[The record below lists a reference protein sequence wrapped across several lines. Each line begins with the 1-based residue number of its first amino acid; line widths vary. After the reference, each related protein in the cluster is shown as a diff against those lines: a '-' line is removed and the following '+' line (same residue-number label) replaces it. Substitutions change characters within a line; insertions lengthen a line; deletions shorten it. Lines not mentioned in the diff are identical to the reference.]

1 MTVQTSSVKKPKSSP
16 TKSSTEKANPQLKKP
31 TKKTATKSTDQAATR
46 QKGLLAEVM
55 EARERW
61 LKVVE
66 EKSIDKKIYINKL
79 SERGQ
84 KKILYFIR
92 PSKSWWPEIRAEI
105 DALNIKLKEYKETG
119 KSVSRDL
126 WLPTVIKD
134 AQHITVRIYEARSDR
149 KVTFEAA
156 KKFAQKAGVVDKI
169 LDEMTENHQY
179 RISGLTG
186 RQYKIFVSR
195 DTGTEE
201 YPFTEWA
208 ICVCPGGELPK
219 CFKKLVQPKPR
230 QDNSKKLICEHN
242 KSTLFVKV
250 PKTVKN

>member
-1 MTVQTSSVKKPKSSP
+1 MTVQTNSVKKPKSTPAGSSSEKVNP
-16 TKSSTEKANPQLKKP
+16 QIKKPEKKIATKSS
-31 TKKTATKSTDQAATR
+31 DQAVTKP
-46 QKGLLAEVM
+46 KGLLLEVA

-61 LKVVE
+61 LKVIE
-66 EKSIDKKIYINKL
+66 EKSFEEKICENKS

-92 PSKSWWPEIRAEI
+92 PSKPWWPEIRAEI
-105 DALNIKLKEYKETG
+105 DALNVKLKEYKETG
-119 KSVSRDL
+119 KSVSRIL

-134 AQHITVRIYEARSDR
+134 AQQITVKIYEARSDR
-149 KVTFEAA
+149 KVTFETA
-156 KKFAQKAGVVDKI
+156 KKFAQKSGVSANI
-169 LDEMTENHQY
+169 LNEMSENQEY

-219 CFKKLVQPKPR
+219 LSRKLAQHNPR
-230 QDNSKKLICEHN
+230 LDNSKKLICEHN
-242 KSTLFVKV
+242 KSTLFAKV
-250 PKTVKN
+250 NKKP

>member
-1 MTVQTSSVKKPKSSP
+1 MTVQTGSVKKPKSTP
-16 TKSSTEKANPQLKKP
+16 AGSSTEKANPQLKKP
-31 TKKTATKSTDQAATR
+31 TKKVATKSSDQAVTKP
-46 QKGLLAEVM
+46 KGLLLEVA

-66 EKSIDKKIYINKL
+66 EISIDKKIYINKS
-79 SERGQ
+79 SEHGQ

-92 PSKSWWPEIRAEI
+92 PIKPRWPEIRTEI

-126 WLPTVIKD
+126 WLPTIIKD
-134 AQHITVRIYEARSDR
+134 AQQITVRIYKARSDR
-149 KVTFEAA
+149 KVSYEAA
-156 KKFAQKAGVVDKI
+156 KRFAQKAEASVDI
-169 LDEMTENHQY
+169 LNEMTQNQEY

-195 DTGTEE
+195 DTGTEK

-219 CFKKLVQPKPR
+219 CFKKLVQHNPR
-230 QDNSKKLICEHN
+230 QDNSKKLICEHD
-242 KSTLFVKV
+242 KSTLFAKV
-250 PKTVKN
+250 DKKP